1 MHQLE
6 RRAFEYLLPTV
17 DLTRGQF
24 IHGVIRKDL
33 TRSLGKMH
41 SAIFEETR
49 NAVDLAMGRDTD
61 DWKEV
66 CIKKCVEA
74 VAFRTNLRVLVGSPL
89 CNNEEYVSSTIAFSN
104 WLGGAAII
112 VAQMPWILK
121 AFFGYLGALPIYYYQ
136 QKALKFL
143 VPVICD
149 RMANLKRMRDDPSF
163 RFEAPDDLITWATQA
178 SIGSPE
184 TVANS
189 PEHLAV
195 FMLILVSHLTTL

>member
-1 MHQLE
+1 MVSYG
-6 RRAFEYLLPTV
+6 RT
-17 DLTRGQF
+17 
-24 IHGVIRKDL
+24 
-33 TRSLGKMH
+33 SL
-41 SAIFEETR
+41 A
-49 NAVDLAMGRDTD
+49 
-61 DWKEV
+61 
-66 CIKKCVEA
+66 
-74 VAFRTNLRVLVGSPL
+74 VLVKCTQPSSRKPATPLMLQWAETPVIGKKSASKNVSKLSPSGPTSEFLWAHLFVTMKSMSPL
-89 CNNEEYVSSTIAFSN
+89 RSHSQT
-104 WLGGAAII
+104 AII

-121 AFFGYLGALPIYYYQ
+121 AFFGYLGALPVYYYR
-136 QKALKFL
+136 QKAFKFL

-195 FMLILVSHLTTL
+195 FMLILVSHLTSL